1 MTKIAHRAI
10 SVLLIAL
17 LIVAGLTVYVMRWLD
32 RGREWAG
39 AFSTVNS
46 MSTGSLTDRDGRL
59 LASYDSAGVHY
70 NSDYETRL
78 ACYHITGDF
87 WNRSGTGALS
97 TFWNTLQGY
106 SWVTGTARGRTADLA
121 LTVDSELC
129 KLAYESLGGRKGA
142 VLLSNYKTGEILAL
156 VSTPA
161 VDPADADAVP
171 QEGAYINRCLSAT
184 FTPGSVFKLLTA
196 AAAIES
202 VPGMD
207 TRSFLCE
214 GKYVIA
220 GVEIKCTGTHYEQNF
235 EEALANSCNSAF
247 AQIAVKVGQN
257 SMAEHARAYG
267 FLDTHSLD
275 GIPTAAG
282 RYPTEFVGDPEL
294 AWSGIGQSTDLV
306 NPYQMLRFVS
316 AIANNGFLVEP
327 HLLETRVDGSGTQ
340 LMLASTAQRLA
351 SMMSYNVFSHY
362 GRQNF
367 PALNIAAKTGT
378 AELGDGTTHAWF
390 VGFLADESHPYA
402 FVVLVERGGGGLVNA
417 GPIANTILQA
427 AVRDA

>member
-1 MTKIAHRAI
+1 MNKISNRAV

-17 LIVAGLTVYVMRWLD
+17 LIIAGLAVYILRYID
-32 RGREWAG
+32 HGRDWAA
-39 AFSTVNS
+39 AFSTANS
-46 MSTGSLTDRDGRL
+46 LSSGSLTDRDGRL

-70 NSDYETRL
+70 SDDPETRL

-87 WNRSGTGALS
+87 WNRTGTGALS
-97 TFWNTLQGY
+97 AFWNSLQGF
-106 SWVTGTARGRTADLA
+106 SLLTGSTRSRAADLS

-129 KLAYESLGGRKGA
+129 RLAYRGLNGRKGA
-142 VLLSNYKTGEILAL
+142 VLLSNYKTGEILVL

-202 VPGMD
+202 VPNMD
-207 TRSFLCE
+207 SRSFDCE
-214 GKYVIA
+214 GKFTIA
-220 GVEIKCTGTHYEQNF
+220 GVDIKCTGTHYTQSF
-235 EEALANSCNSAF
+235 EDALANSCNSAF
-247 AQIAVKVGQN
+247 AQIAVKVGQT
-257 SMAEHARAYG
+257 SMVEHARNYG
-267 FLDTHSLD
+267 FLDGHSLD

-282 RYPTEFVGDPEL
+282 QYPTAFVGDPEL

-327 HLLETRVDGSGTQ
+327 HLLETKVDGSGTQ
-340 LMLASTAQRLA
+340 LMNASTAQRVGR
-351 SMMSYNVFSHY
+351 MMSYNVVSHY
-362 GRQNF
+362 GRESF

-402 FVVLVERGGGGLVNA
+402 FVVLLERGGGGLVNA
-417 GPIANTILQA
+417 GPIANTVLQA
-427 AVRDA
+427 AVRE